1 MRVVAVVAIGSAIS
15 VAAQRGLSFDSG
27 APGACEKALG
37 NGPASDAV
45 IDARGFVLACADA
58 DLEQE
63 KVEFAQVAQREN
75 QAAPAERAAWR
86 NLRGAFEKFRMLH
99 IEIFGQDCGA
109 GMDAAQRRSRLRR
122 KRIINFR

>member
-1 MRVVAVVAIGSAIS
+1 MRPS
-15 VAAQRGLSFDSG
+15 
-27 APGACEKALG
+27 
-37 NGPASDAV
+37 SDAV

-75 QAAPAERAAWR
+75 QATPAERAAWR

-99 IEIFGQDCGA
+99 IKIFAQDCGA
-109 GMDAAQRRSRLRR
+109 GMDAAQTAEQAEAQANYQFSLMAEGFREREISRYNVAAGSRR
-122 KRIINFR
+122 

>member
-1 MRVVAVVAIGSAIS
+1 MAIGSAIS

-27 APGACEKALG
+27 APGACEKVLG
-37 NGPASDAV
+37 HGPASDAV

-75 QAAPAERAAWR
+75 QAAPAGRIA
-86 NLRGAFEKFRMLH
+86 
-99 IEIFGQDCGA
+99 GA